1 MFEILGYIF
10 AAIIVIVIARLMYEI
25 IRGAVIGYDLMRWKL
40 TGVSWSKIRAEENYG
55 RKLVKMFLK
64 CWAECIGYNGQFSL
78 SSGDKTW
85 EGYGTG
91 R

>member
-1 MFEILGYIF
+1 MIQILGYIF
-10 AAIIVIVIARLMYEI
+10 AAIIAIVIARLMYEV

-40 TGVSWSKIRAEENYG
+40 TGVSWSKIRSVKNY
-55 RKLVKMFLK
+55 RLELVKMFMK
-64 CWAECIGYNGQFSL
+64 CWAECIGYNGQFGL
-78 SSGDKTW
+78 SRGDKTW